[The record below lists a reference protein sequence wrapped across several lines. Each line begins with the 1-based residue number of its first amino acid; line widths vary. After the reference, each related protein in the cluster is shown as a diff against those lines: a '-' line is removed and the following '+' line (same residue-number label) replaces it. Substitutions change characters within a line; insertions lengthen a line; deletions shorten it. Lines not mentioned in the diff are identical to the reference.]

1 MMVAGTEV
9 PVIGSDSIKWID
21 LTIPSS
27 INHIDN
33 GGFAP
38 PTADSASATYIDGD
52 DSFYLICQIH
62 MAQSNVLEIFKLSQ
76 EFPHNTGLRLSFSH
90 PLSAFALVS
99 AFPTKSH
106 YLLYTVTI
114 SGIAYFIKLSKDL
127 TSIFSRDELIELDAR
142 AYSNCNEPI
151 TCMAANLGCLLLGR
165 NDGSVTCFQLG
176 SLHQTAPGF
185 VSELRDDSGVSL
197 GRLWGFMSRGRGVG
211 AVQDLII
218 KEILGKK
225 VVFVLHHDGFLRAWD
240 LLSRNKILSHAM
252 TVPTSLEGAIS
263 TRLWLGEYNS
273 DSSIV
278 PLAIL
283 YKSTLEVSM
292 EVIYVYGLCCSTGDR
307 ISLSVDSSVK
317 NFPVDEGGC
326 IDVKLTSDKIWILK
340 DNGLAYHHL
349 FNSTNMEEAY
359 CYALQ
364 EEFIADQLFQS
375 SEHTSDDLISIIS
388 SILSSGKDQIVPFVS
403 SIFLRRLLHP
413 GVYHNKVLRS
423 TFLDYSKH
431 WTDNEFQSLTVDG
444 LKKEILSLVE
454 HESMAES
461 PISIFRGWKN
471 FCCRYFQY
479 WCKKNAP
486 YALII
491 QSTSGAVGLIR
502 KHSVSLFR
510 SLENTELLTDG
521 LSEDLGDLAS
531 FGLDLFNDNSDRE
544 ILFEVLRCVVNISQ
558 QLGKTASF
566 VFYES
571 FVGRQSI
578 SSEEIIPRLLKIL
591 GAGYGPSTRAGYLS
605 GLGSDVALERE
616 QRDHKNLR
624 KFSVDMLLSLHDLC
638 KKAAS
643 WRKILDVIESYL
655 QFLVPKK
662 FTQNS
667 GAETLSC
674 LNNSILVQASCQIAK
689 VMFEY
694 ALDILLFVSYLMSIG
709 GQINMV
715 HDDITRIQ
723 VDLVPM
729 IEEIISEWLIILVF
743 CTTPSE
749 SPAIEDFSS
758 QLSLLQI
765 DNKINKR
772 SWREKLGK
780 CDFTLASLL
789 LLNNQSSSGYER
801 HLSLGCLLN
810 PHEIIT
816 SVQKFASW
824 IVWGNTG
831 EVSSS
836 FLRRSTEL
844 AIILLRN
851 GQYDAVEYLLAIFE
865 ANARRERIFRS
876 IQDTSGDWCLLQHLL
891 GCCLV
896 AQTQRGL
903 HGVLKG
909 RKVGEAVSCFFR
921 AASGEG
927 ASQALQSLSDE
938 AGLLYLGFNGHVS
951 AAWKLHYY
959 QWVMQLFEQYN
970 ISEGACQFALAALE
984 QVDDLGLGGDGFE
997 TDSSNES
1004 TTTIKGRLWAN
1015 VFKFTL
1021 DLNLLNDAYCAII
1034 SNPDEESKYICL
1046 RRFVIVL
1053 YECGAIKQILCNG
1066 QLPLIGLADK
1076 VERELAW
1083 KAERTDI
1090 LAKPNPYKLLY
1101 AFEIHRHNWRKAA
1114 SYMYLYSARLRTD
1127 TVQKDQQHMSI
1138 TLQERLNAL
1147 SAAVNALQLVH
1158 PAYAWIDPLPEG
1170 YSLRNEH
1177 YPHKKA
1183 KTRVKEQSVNDV
1195 PSQRLQ
1201 FCIDIEKLEY
1211 EIVLT
1216 SAEYQLS
1223 LANIKWTYSGIGKAP
1238 SDLVELL
1245 VLTNLY
1251 DTAFSVILK
1260 FWKDSELKRELEKI
1274 FSAIALKCCP
1284 STVSSSWTRSQS
1296 LLLTSSKDEVVVHG
1310 SPGMELTSEQ
1320 TKANCHWETLE
1331 HYLEKYKNFHS
1342 RLPVI
1347 VAETLL
1353 RTDPHIELPLWLVKM
1368 FKENQRERP
1377 WGMTGPE
1384 PSSASLFRLYVDY
1397 GRYTEATNL
1406 FLEYVE
1412 AFASTRPVDIINRK
1426 RSSAVWFPYNTVER
1440 LWCQLEGL
1448 IKSGHMVDQSDKLKS
1463 LLYKSLLNHLK
1474 QLKVDSVDA
1483 VSSAG

>member
-1 MMVAGTEV
+1 
-9 PVIGSDSIKWID
+9 
-21 LTIPSS
+21 
-27 INHIDN
+27 
-33 GGFAP
+33 
-38 PTADSASATYIDGD
+38 
-52 DSFYLICQIH
+52 
-62 MAQSNVLEIFKLSQ
+62 
-76 EFPHNTGLRLSFSH
+76 
-90 PLSAFALVS
+90 
-99 AFPTKSH
+99 
-106 YLLYTVTI
+106 
-114 SGIAYFIKLSKDL
+114 
-127 TSIFSRDELIELDAR
+127 
-142 AYSNCNEPI
+142 
-151 TCMAANLGCLLLGR
+151 
-165 NDGSVTCFQLG
+165 
-176 SLHQTAPGF
+176 
-185 VSELRDDSGVSL
+185 
-197 GRLWGFMSRGRGVG
+197 
-211 AVQDLII
+211 
-218 KEILGKK
+218 
-225 VVFVLHHDGFLRAWD
+225 
-240 LLSRNKILSHAM
+240 
-252 TVPTSLEGAIS
+252 
-263 TRLWLGEYNS
+263 
-273 DSSIV
+273 
-278 PLAIL
+278 
-283 YKSTLEVSM
+283 
-292 EVIYVYGLCCSTGDR
+292 
-307 ISLSVDSSVK
+307 
-317 NFPVDEGGC
+317 
-326 IDVKLTSDKIWILK
+326 
-340 DNGLAYHHL
+340 
-349 FNSTNMEEAY
+349 
-359 CYALQ
+359 
-364 EEFIADQLFQS
+364 
-375 SEHTSDDLISIIS
+375 
-388 SILSSGKDQIVPFVS
+388 
-403 SIFLRRLLHP
+403 
-413 GVYHNKVLRS
+413 
-423 TFLDYSKH
+423 
-431 WTDNEFQSLTVDG
+431 
-444 LKKEILSLVE
+444 
-454 HESMAES
+454 
-461 PISIFRGWKN
+461 
-471 FCCRYFQY
+471 
-479 WCKKNAP
+479 
-486 YALII
+486 
-491 QSTSGAVGLIR
+491 
-502 KHSVSLFR
+502 
-510 SLENTELLTDG
+510 
-521 LSEDLGDLAS
+521 
-531 FGLDLFNDNSDRE
+531 
-544 ILFEVLRCVVNISQ
+544 
-558 QLGKTASF
+558 
-566 VFYES
+566 
-571 FVGRQSI
+571 
-578 SSEEIIPRLLKIL
+578 
-591 GAGYGPSTRAGYLS
+591 
-605 GLGSDVALERE
+605 
-616 QRDHKNLR
+616 
-624 KFSVDMLLSLHDLC
+624 
-638 KKAAS
+638 
-643 WRKILDVIESYL
+643 
-655 QFLVPKK
+655 
-662 FTQNS
+662 
-667 GAETLSC
+667 
-674 LNNSILVQASCQIAK
+674 
-689 VMFEY
+689 
-694 ALDILLFVSYLMSIG
+694 
-709 GQINMV
+709 MV

-844 AIILLRN
+844 AIVLLRN

-876 IQDTSGDWCLLQHLL
+876 IQDTSGDWCLLQHLF

-903 HGVLKG
+903 HRVLKG

-938 AGLLYLGFNGHVS
+938 AGLPYLGFNGHVS

-970 ISEGACQFALAALE
+970 ISKGACQFALAALE

-997 TDSSNES
+997 RDSSNES

-1053 YECGAIKQILCNG
+1053 YECGAIKGIATFLLAVFTILLALHHGSASSFTILILAVLAQILCNG

-1158 PAYAWIDPLPEG
+1158 PAYVWIDPLPEG

-1183 KTRVKEQSVNDV
+1183 KTTVKEQSVNDV

-1368 FKENQRERP
+1368 FK
-1377 WGMTGPE
+1377 
-1384 PSSASLFRLYVDY
+1384 
-1397 GRYTEATNL
+1397 
-1406 FLEYVE
+1406 
-1412 AFASTRPVDIINRK
+1412 RPVDIINRK

-1483 VSSAG
+1483 VSSAC

>member
-1 MMVAGTEV
+1 
-9 PVIGSDSIKWID
+9 
-21 LTIPSS
+21 
-27 INHIDN
+27 
-33 GGFAP
+33 
-38 PTADSASATYIDGD
+38 
-52 DSFYLICQIH
+52 
-62 MAQSNVLEIFKLSQ
+62 
-76 EFPHNTGLRLSFSH
+76 
-90 PLSAFALVS
+90 
-99 AFPTKSH
+99 
-106 YLLYTVTI
+106 
-114 SGIAYFIKLSKDL
+114 
-127 TSIFSRDELIELDAR
+127 
-142 AYSNCNEPI
+142 
-151 TCMAANLGCLLLGR
+151 
-165 NDGSVTCFQLG
+165 
-176 SLHQTAPGF
+176 
-185 VSELRDDSGVSL
+185 
-197 GRLWGFMSRGRGVG
+197 
-211 AVQDLII
+211 
-218 KEILGKK
+218 
-225 VVFVLHHDGFLRAWD
+225 
-240 LLSRNKILSHAM
+240 M
-252 TVPTSLEGAIS
+252 TVPTSLEGATS
-263 TRLWLGEYNS
+263 TRLWLGEFNS
-273 DSSIV
+273 DSSIF

-292 EVIYVYGLCCSTGDR
+292 EVIYVYSLCCSTGDR

-349 FNSTNMEEAY
+349 FNSSNMEEAH

-403 SIFLRRLLHP
+403 SIFLRRILHP

-461 PISIFRGWKN
+461 PISIFQGWKN
-471 FCCRYFQY
+471 FFCRYFQY

-486 YALII
+486 YALIL

-502 KHSVSLFR
+502 THSVSLFR

-566 VFYES
+566 IFYES

-749 SPAIEDFSS
+749 SPPIEDFSS

-789 LLNNQSSSGYER
+789 LLHNQSSSGYER

-844 AIILLRN
+844 AIVLLRN

-909 RKVGEAVSCFFR
+909 RKVSEAVSCFFR

-938 AGLLYLGFNGHVS
+938 AGLPYLGFNGHVS

-997 TDSSNES
+997 RDSSNES

-1158 PAYAWIDPLPEG
+1158 PAYVWIDPLPEG

-1183 KTRVKEQSVNDV
+1183 KTTVKEQSVNDV
-1195 PSQRLQ
+1195 QSQRLQ

-1223 LANIKWTYSGIGKAP
+1223 LANVKWTYSGIGRAP

-1260 FWKDSELKRELEKI
+1260 FWKDSDLKRELEKI

-1284 STVSSSWTRSQS
+1284 STVSSSRTRSQS
-1296 LLLTSSKDEVVVHG
+1296 LLLTSSNDEVVVHG

-1412 AFASTRPVDIINRK
+1412 AFASTRPLDIINRK

-1448 IKSGHMVDQSDKLKS
+1448 IKSGHMVDQSDKLKR

-1474 QLKVDSVDA
+1474 QLKVDSIDA

>member
-1 MMVAGTEV
+1 
-9 PVIGSDSIKWID
+9 
-21 LTIPSS
+21 
-27 INHIDN
+27 
-33 GGFAP
+33 
-38 PTADSASATYIDGD
+38 
-52 DSFYLICQIH
+52 
-62 MAQSNVLEIFKLSQ
+62 
-76 EFPHNTGLRLSFSH
+76 
-90 PLSAFALVS
+90 
-99 AFPTKSH
+99 
-106 YLLYTVTI
+106 
-114 SGIAYFIKLSKDL
+114 
-127 TSIFSRDELIELDAR
+127 
-142 AYSNCNEPI
+142 
-151 TCMAANLGCLLLGR
+151 
-165 NDGSVTCFQLG
+165 
-176 SLHQTAPGF
+176 
-185 VSELRDDSGVSL
+185 
-197 GRLWGFMSRGRGVG
+197 
-211 AVQDLII
+211 
-218 KEILGKK
+218 
-225 VVFVLHHDGFLRAWD
+225 
-240 LLSRNKILSHAM
+240 
-252 TVPTSLEGAIS
+252 
-263 TRLWLGEYNS
+263 
-273 DSSIV
+273 
-278 PLAIL
+278 
-283 YKSTLEVSM
+283 M

-307 ISLSVDSSVK
+307 ISLSVDSSGK

-521 LSEDLGDLAS
+521 PSEDIGDLAS

-709 GQINMV
+709 GQINLV

-831 EVSSS
+831 DVSSS

-844 AIILLRN
+844 AIVLLRN

-938 AGLLYLGFNGHVS
+938 AGLPYLGFNGHVS

-997 TDSSNES
+997 RDSSNES

-1053 YECGAIKQILCNG
+1053 YECGAIKILCNG

-1158 PAYAWIDPLPEG
+1158 PAYAWIDALPEG

-1183 KTRVKEQSVNDV
+1183 KTTVKEQSVNDV

-1310 SPGMELTSEQ
+1310 SPDMELTSEQ

-1463 LLYKSLLNHLK
+1463 LLYRSLLNHLK

>member
-1 MMVAGTEV
+1 MMVAGMEV

-27 INHIDN
+27 IFHLGD

-38 PTADSASATYIDGD
+38 LTVDSASATYIDGD
-52 DSFYLICQIH
+52 DPFYLICRFH
-62 MAQSNVLEIFKLSQ
+62 MGQPNVLEIFKLSQ
-76 EFPHNTGLRLSFSH
+76 EFPHNTGLRLSFAH
-90 PLSAFALVS
+90 PLSPFAFVS
-99 AFPTKSH
+99 AHPTKSH
-106 YLLYTVTI
+106 YLLYTVTV

-127 TSIFSRDELIELDAR
+127 TSFCSMDELVELDLR
-142 AYSNCNEPI
+142 AYSNSNEPI
-151 TCMAANLGCLLLGR
+151 TCIAANPGCLLLGR

-197 GRLWGFMSRGRGVG
+197 GRFWGFMSRGRVVG
-211 AVQDLII
+211 AVEDLII
-218 KEILGKK
+218 KEILGKR
-225 VVFVLHHDGFLRAWD
+225 VVFVLHHDGILRAWD
-240 LLSRNKILSHAM
+240 LLSRNRILSHAM
-252 TVPTSLEGAIS
+252 VVPTSLEGATP
-263 TRLWLGEYNS
+263 TRLWLG
-273 DSSIV
+273 DSNNDSNIV

-283 YKSTLEVSM
+283 YKSTLEVGM
-292 EVIYVYGLCCSTGDR
+292 EMIYVYSLCCCTGDR
-307 ISLSVDSSVK
+307 IILSVDSSVK
-317 NFPVDEGGC
+317 NFPLDEGGC
-326 IDVKLTSDKIWILK
+326 IDVKLTSDRIWILK
-340 DNGLAYHHL
+340 DNGLASHHL
-349 FNSTNMEEAY
+349 FNSSTMEEAH
-359 CYALQ
+359 CYALH
-364 EEFIADQLFQS
+364 EEFIADQLLQS
-375 SEHTSDDLISIIS
+375 SEHASDDLISITS
-388 SILSSGKDQIVPFVS
+388 SIFSSGKDQIVPFVS
-403 SIFLRRLLHP
+403 SIFFRRLLHP
-413 GVYHNKVLRS
+413 GVYHNIVLRS

-444 LKKEILSLVE
+444 LKKEILSIVE
-454 HESMAES
+454 HESMVES
-461 PISIFRGWKN
+461 PIPIFQGWKN

-486 YALII
+486 SALII

-502 KHSVSLFR
+502 KHSVSFFR
-510 SLENTELLTDG
+510 SLESTELLIDG
-521 LSEDLGDLAS
+521 LSEDLGNLGS
-531 FGLDLFNDNSDRE
+531 FGLDLFDDNSDRM
-544 ILFEVLRCVVNISQ
+544 ILFEVLRCVMNISQ
-558 QLGKTASF
+558 QLGKAASF

-578 SSEEIIPRLLKIL
+578 SSEEIIPRLVKIL
-591 GAGYGPSTRAGYLS
+591 GTGYGPSTRAGYLS

-616 QRDHKNLR
+616 QIDHINLR

-643 WRKILDVIESYL
+643 WKKILDVLESYL
-655 QFLVPKK
+655 QYLVPKK
-662 FTQNS
+662 ISQNS
-667 GAETLSC
+667 DAETLFC
-674 LNNSILVQASCQIAK
+674 LNKSILVHASCQIAK
-689 VMFEY
+689 VMFES

-709 GQINMV
+709 AQINMV
-715 HDDITRIQ
+715 HDDINRIQ

-729 IEEIISEWLIILVF
+729 IEEIISEWLIILFF

-749 SPAIEDFSS
+749 SPANEDFSS

-789 LLNNQSSSGYER
+789 LLNNQSSYGYAR

-836 FLRRSTEL
+836 FLRRSTEI
-844 AIILLRN
+844 ATTLLRN
-851 GQYDAVEYLLAIFE
+851 GQYDAVEYLLAIAE
-865 ANARRERIFRS
+865 ANVRNERNFRS
-876 IQDTSGDWCLLQHLL
+876 VQDTSGDLCLLQHLL

-903 HGVLKG
+903 HGILKG
-909 RKVGEAVSCFFR
+909 RKVGEAVSNFFR

-927 ASQALQSLSDE
+927 AAQALQSLSDE
-938 AGLLYLGFNGHVS
+938 AGLSYLGFNGHVS
-951 AAWKLHYY
+951 AAWTLHYY

-970 ISEGACQFALAALE
+970 ISDGACQFALAALE
-984 QVDDLGLGGDGFE
+984 QVDELDLGSDGFE
-997 TDSSNES
+997 RDSSNES
-1004 TTTIKGRLWAN
+1004 TTIIKGRLWAN

-1046 RRFVIVL
+1046 RRFIIVL
-1053 YECGAIKQILCNG
+1053 YECGAIKILCNG

-1127 TVQKDQQHMSI
+1127 AVLKDQQHMSI

-1147 SAAVNALQLVH
+1147 SAAINALHLVH

-1170 YSLRNEH
+1170 YPLRNDQ
-1177 YPHKKA
+1177 YPRKKA
-1183 KTRVKEQSVNDV
+1183 KTTVKEQSVNDV
-1195 PSQRLQ
+1195 PTQRQ
-1201 FCIDIEKLEY
+1201 HFCIDIKKLEY

-1216 SAEYQLS
+1216 SAEYLLS
-1223 LANIKWTYSGIGKAP
+1223 LANVKWTYSGINKAP

-1251 DTAFSVILK
+1251 DMAFSVILK

-1274 FSAIALKCCP
+1274 FSTIALKCCP
-1284 STVSSSWTRSQS
+1284 STFSSSRTRPHS
-1296 LLLTSSKDEVVVHG
+1296 LLLTSSKDEVVVHS
-1310 SPGMELTSEQ
+1310 SPDMELANEQ
-1320 TKANCHWETLE
+1320 KANCHWETLE
-1331 HYLEKYKNFHS
+1331 HYLEKYKYIHP
-1342 RLPVI
+1342 RLPVV

-1368 FKENQRERP
+1368 FKENQRESSGR
-1377 WGMTGPE
+1377 MAGPD
-1384 PSSASLFRLYVDY
+1384 PSPASLFRLYVDY

-1412 AFASTRPVDIINRK
+1412 VFASTRPVDIINRK
-1426 RSSAVWFPYNTVER
+1426 RASAVWFPYNTVER

-1448 IKSGHMVDQSDKLKS
+1448 ISSGHMVDQCDKLKR
-1463 LLYKSLLNHLK
+1463 LLYDSLLNHLK
-1474 QLKVDSVDA
+1474 QLKVDSDDA
-1483 VSSAG
+1483 VSSAS

>member
-38 PTADSASATYIDGD
+38 PTVDSASTTYIDGD
-52 DSFYLICQIH
+52 DSFHLICRIH

-76 EFPHNTGLRLSFSH
+76 EFPHNSGLRLSFSH

-127 TSIFSRDELIELDAR
+127 TSIFSRDELIELDVR

-151 TCMAANLGCLLLGR
+151 TCIAANLGCLLLGR

-211 AVQDLII
+211 AVKDLII

-225 VVFVLHHDGFLRAWD
+225 VVFVLHHDGILRAWD

-252 TVPTSLEGAIS
+252 TVPTSLEGATS
-263 TRLWLGEYNS
+263 TRLWLGEFNS

-292 EVIYVYGLCCSTGDR
+292 ELIYVYSLCCSTGDR

-317 NFPVDEGGC
+317 KFPVDEGGC

-340 DNGLAYHHL
+340 DNGLAYHYL
-349 FNSTNMEEAY
+349 FNSSNMEEAH

-413 GVYHNKVLRS
+413 GVYHNKVLCS

-461 PISIFRGWKN
+461 PISIFQGWKN

-491 QSTSGAVGLIR
+491 QYTSGAVGLIR

-510 SLENTELLTDG
+510 SLESTELLTDG

-544 ILFEVLRCVVNISQ
+544 VLFEVLRCVVNISQ

-571 FVGRQSI
+571 FVGKQSI
-578 SSEEIIPRLLKIL
+578 SSEEIIPRLLKLL
-591 GAGYGPSTRAGYLS
+591 GAGYGPSKRAGYLP

-643 WRKILDVIESYL
+643 WSKILDVIESYL

-824 IVWGNTG
+824 IVWGNSG

-844 AIILLRN
+844 AIVLLRN

-876 IQDTSGDWCLLQHLL
+876 IQDASGDWCLLQHLL

-903 HGVLKG
+903 HGVPKG

-938 AGLLYLGFNGHVS
+938 AGLPYLGFNGHVS

-997 TDSSNES
+997 RDSSNES

-1053 YECGAIKQILCNG
+1053 YECGAIKILCNG

-1114 SYMYLYSARLRTD
+1114 SYMYLYSARLRTH

-1158 PAYAWIDPLPEG
+1158 PAYVWIDPLPVG
-1170 YSLRNEH
+1170 FFRNEH
-1177 YPHKKA
+1177 YPRKKA
-1183 KTRVKEQSVNDV
+1183 KTTVKEQSVNDV

-1245 VLTNLY
+1245 VLANLY

-1274 FSAIALKCCP
+1274 FSGIALKCCP
-1284 STVSSSWTRSQS
+1284 STVSSSWTRSQR

-1353 RTDPHIELPLWLVKM
+1353 CTDPHIELPLWLVKM

-1384 PSSASLFRLYVDY
+1384 PSLASLFRLYVDY

-1448 IKSGHMVDQSDKLKS
+1448 IKSGHMVDQSDKLKR
-1463 LLYKSLLNHLK
+1463 LLYKSLLNHLE

-1483 VSSAG
+1483 ISSAG

>member
-1 MMVAGTEV
+1 
-9 PVIGSDSIKWID
+9 
-21 LTIPSS
+21 
-27 INHIDN
+27 
-33 GGFAP
+33 
-38 PTADSASATYIDGD
+38 
-52 DSFYLICQIH
+52 
-62 MAQSNVLEIFKLSQ
+62 
-76 EFPHNTGLRLSFSH
+76 
-90 PLSAFALVS
+90 
-99 AFPTKSH
+99 
-106 YLLYTVTI
+106 
-114 SGIAYFIKLSKDL
+114 
-127 TSIFSRDELIELDAR
+127 
-142 AYSNCNEPI
+142 
-151 TCMAANLGCLLLGR
+151 
-165 NDGSVTCFQLG
+165 
-176 SLHQTAPGF
+176 
-185 VSELRDDSGVSL
+185 
-197 GRLWGFMSRGRGVG
+197 
-211 AVQDLII
+211 
-218 KEILGKK
+218 
-225 VVFVLHHDGFLRAWD
+225 
-240 LLSRNKILSHAM
+240 
-252 TVPTSLEGAIS
+252 
-263 TRLWLGEYNS
+263 
-273 DSSIV
+273 
-278 PLAIL
+278 
-283 YKSTLEVSM
+283 M